1 MWENS
6 KINSKLLQG
15 ENCLIMSITTE
26 QIIHFIYCLFDLFFQ
41 ISNKLGLKESCYHM
55 KMNICFSV

>member
-6 KINSKLLQG
+6 KINSKLLQE

-26 QIIHFIYCLFDLFFQ
+26 QIIPFIYCLFDLFFFKFQ
-41 ISNKLGLKESCYHM
+41 IN
-55 KMNICFSV
+55 

>member
-6 KINSKLLQG
+6 KINSKLLQE

-55 KMNICFSV
+55 EMNICFSV